1 MIDTTISHYRIL
13 QKIGGG
19 GMGLVYKAEDI
30 RLHRFV
36 ALKFLPDNVAH
47 SPQALARFRREA
59 QAASAL
65 NHPNICTIYDIGEQD
80 GRAFIAMEFLDGMTL
95 KHRIAGQPVESEALL
110 PIAIDIAD
118 ALDAAHSQGIVHRD
132 IKPANIFITKRGHAK
147 ILDFGLAQ
155 ITDKQLP
162 DHESETLAHDSAAQD
177 LTSPGMML
185 GTVAYMSPEQV
196 RAKELDARTDLFSLG
211 AVLYEM
217 ATGNMPFD
225 GESPVEICTAILRDQ
240 PEPPSQVSL
249 LVFPELEAIIVKAM
263 EKDRDLRYQHASEIR
278 ADLQRLKR
286 DSESGRYAALSSGS
300 VKKPRVKLFPRKKT
314 RRVVIGF
321 AGVVLAALLAGGLY
335 HRWHQPK
342 GLSDKDT
349 VVLADFDN
357 STGDA
362 VFDDALK
369 TALMVSLN
377 QSPFLNVL
385 PESKVSDT
393 IKLMARPANTHLT
406 PEVARELCMRVGG
419 KAYIAGSI
427 ARLGSEYILELKA
440 VNCQS
445 GDVLAQ
451 EQVTANGKEKV
462 LDAVGKAASELRGRL
477 GESLASVQKY
487 DAPLAEATTSSLEAL
502 KSLSLGRKANAQ
514 DSAAGLQYFEKAIE
528 LDPNFAMGYH
538 DIGAMYFS
546 LGELERAR
554 EYYTKAFELRD
565 HASEREK
572 LEITATYY
580 ENVTGELE
588 KAVNARKEQ
597 VENYPRLSEPYE
609 GLATEYTLLGKY
621 PLAIEALRQSIQ
633 LNPENPLAYGF
644 LADALIAVQQ
654 FDEARQTIQQA
665 RARKLE
671 AFLFHNAFYG
681 LAFLKADTTAM
692 AKEEHW
698 ITSQPEYENIGFSL
712 ASDTEAYAGRLRQA
726 RELTQKAVDSAVRA
740 DSKETG
746 AIWYEN
752 AALREAA
759 FGNLEESK
767 QASTSGLK
775 LQPASSGAAV
785 EAALAYAMAGD
796 TAQAESL
803 ANNLNKRFPLDT
815 QVQTLWLPAI
825 RAQVALDRKKPSS
838 AIELLQASLPIEF
851 GTVPFLTN
859 VTCLYPIYVRGEA
872 YLAAGEGKLAAT
884 EFQKIL
890 DHNGLVWNCW
900 TGSLARLGIARG
912 NALQARA
919 SQGAD
924 ADAARTRA
932 LSAYKDF
939 LALWKDADP
948 NIPVLQQAKSEYAK
962 LL

>member
-13 QKIGGG
+13 QKIGVG
-19 GMGLVYKAEDI
+19 GMGLVYKAEDM

-36 ALKFLPDNVAH
+36 ALKVLPDKVAR

-65 NHPNICTIYDIGEQD
+65 NHPNICTIYDIGEHD

-95 KHRIAGQPVESEALL
+95 KHRIAAQPVESESLL
-110 PIAIDIAD
+110 RIAIDIAD
-118 ALDAAHSQGIVHRD
+118 ALEAAHSEGIVHRD

-155 ITDKQLP
+155 MTAKEAP
-162 DHESETLAHDSAAQD
+162 DHNSETITHNTAAQY

-196 RAKELDARTDLFSLG
+196 RAKDLDARTDLFSFG

-217 ATGNMPFD
+217 ATGNMPFNGD
-225 GESPVEICTAILRDQ
+225 SSAEICSAILRD
-240 PEPPSQVSL
+240 EPPLPSQVTLPLSS
-249 LVFPELEAIIVKAM
+249 ELEAIIVKAL
-263 EKDRDLRYQHASEIR
+263 EKDRELRYQHASEIR
-278 ADLQRLKR
+278 TDLQRLKR
-286 DSESGRYAALSSGS
+286 DSESGRYSAVSSSSGRRTRE
-300 VKKPRVKLFPRKKT
+300 KPAPRKRK
-314 RRVVIGF
+314 RWVAIAS
-321 AGVVLAALLAGGLY
+321 AGVVLAALVAGGLY
-335 HRWHQPK
+335 YRWQQSK
-342 GLSDKDT
+342 GLTDKDT

-369 TALMVSLN
+369 TALLISLN

-393 IKLMARPANTHLT
+393 MKLMARPANAQLT
-406 PEVARELCMRVGG
+406 PEMARELCVRVGS

-427 ARLGSEYILELKA
+427 ARLGRQYILELKA

-451 EQVTANGKEKV
+451 EQVTANGKERV
-462 LDAVGKAASELRGRL
+462 LEAVGKAASALRTRL

-487 DAPLAEATTSSLEAL
+487 DVPLVDATTSSLEAL
-502 KSLSLGRKANAQ
+502 KFLSLGRKANAQ
-514 DSAAGLQYFEKAIE
+514 DSAAGLQYFEKAIQ
-528 LDPNFAMGYH
+528 LDPGFVMGYH
-538 DIGAMYFS
+538 DLGRMYFS
-546 LGELERAR
+546 MGELERAR
-554 EYYTKAFELRD
+554 AYYTKAFELRD

-580 ENVTGELE
+580 ENVTGELD
-588 KAVNARKEQ
+588 KAVNARQEQ
-597 VENYPRLSEPYE
+597 IERYPRLPGPYE
-609 GLATEYTLLGKY
+609 GLAIEYTLLGQY
-621 PLAIEALRQSIQ
+621 PLATEALRQSIH
-633 LNPENPLAYGF
+633 LNPESPAAYGF
-644 LADALIAVQQ
+644 LADALIALQK
-654 FDEARQTIQQA
+654 FDEARQVIEHA
-665 RARKLE
+665 RARKIE
-671 AFLFHNAFYG
+671 AFLFHNALYG
-681 LAFLKADTTAM
+681 LAFLNSDSAVM
-692 AKEEHW
+692 AKEETW
-698 ITSQPEYENIGFSL
+698 ITSQPQYENIGFSL
-712 ASDTEAYAGRLRQA
+712 ASDTEAYAGHLRRA
-726 RELTQKAVDSAVRA
+726 RELTQKAVDSAIHA

-746 AIWYEN
+746 AVWYEN

-759 FGNLEESK
+759 FGNPEEAK
-767 QASTSGLK
+767 RASTSGLK
-775 LQPASSGAAV
+775 LGPISSGAAM
-785 EAALAYAMAGD
+785 EASLAYAIAGD

-815 QVQTLWLPAI
+815 QVQKLWLPAI
-825 RAQVALDRKKPSS
+825 HAQAALNQKNPTA
-838 AIELLQASLPIEF
+838 AIEDLKASIPVELGLI
-851 GTVPFLTN
+851 PFLTN
-859 VTCLYPIYVRGEA
+859 VSCLYPNYVRGEA
-872 YLAAGEGKLAAT
+872 YLASGQGKLAAD
-884 EFQKIL
+884 EFQKIV
-890 DHNGLVWNCW
+890 DHGGMVWNCW
-900 TGSLARLGIARG
+900 TGSLARLGVARG
-912 NALQARA
+912 NALQAKT
-919 SQGAD
+919 SEGAD

-948 NIPVLQQAKSEYAK
+948 GIPVLQQAKSEYEK